1 MERKKCPANVLLC
14 RLNKKERWK
23 VIKNIL
29 FKLNPVFAIWLDCES
44 IYNSLAEIKDE
55 IDANDDNYRF
65 ELKEFNWNA
74 VLPNNFQ
81 GVYNKRKV
89 MTLAI

>member
-1 MERKKCPANVLLC
+1 
-14 RLNKKERWK
+14 
-23 VIKNIL
+23 
-29 FKLNPVFAIWLDCES
+29 
-44 IYNSLAEIKDE
+44 LAEIKDE